1 MAQAKTKTNDALLL
15 DLVSY
20 KASKIPSEH
29 ALATNKQNAS
39 GQNLSLRPNR
49 ASNEA
54 HRAKQWHQQKTVHN
68 KNTQK
73 KTAFAARTTCANA
86 CAVNG
91 CALSDRI
98 TATPKATTLDAPIG

>member
-1 MAQAKTKTNDALLL
+1 MAQAKTKTNDARLLV
-15 DLVSY
+15 LVSY

-68 KNTQK
+68 KNTK
-73 KTAFAARTTCANA
+73 KQQ
-86 CAVNG
+86 
-91 CALSDRI
+91 LSQ
-98 TATPKATTLDAPIG
+98 PELHV